1 VCQYGSV
8 PVFRASLFLL
18 CKVGIFVGDF
28 VSLLPPP
35 PSHARCPRSTHTLS
49 GGLQLLG
56 VQVSGP
62 RRALCYVELGRARGR
77 HCEPHSLHLFTL
89 PHNHLP
95 SCPAPLCARS
105 FLISGVFILILG
117 MVFTSNGF
125 QPDTFSYNAFT
136 TLAAMF
142 IVGSTVVFASLL
154 VFEVRAVLG
163 WSMHL
168 SNVHCICRHSV
179 YFPVLVDC
187 TRRIFVIWGCSV
199 PYHRWGASDPRVLWA
214 SSDAWGYFAGGCP

>member
-1 VCQYGSV
+1 VCESV
-8 PVFRASLFLL
+8 CVRVASESSTCGGL
-18 CKVGIFVGDF
+18 CANMATCLCSGLACSSCAKLTS
-28 VSLLPPP
+28 SLVLCVLAAAPP

-49 GGLQLLG
+49 GGLQLPG

-62 RRALCYVELGRARGR
+62 RRAWCYVELGRARGR
-77 HCEPHSLHLFTL
+77 DCALTPHLFTL
-89 PHNHLP
+89 PHNHPLP
-95 SCPAPLCARS
+95 CPAPLCARS

-125 QPDTFSYNAFT
+125 QPGTFSYNAFT

-154 VFEVRAVLG
+154 VFEVRAVLR

-168 SNVHCICRHSV
+168 SSLCRHSV

-187 TRRIFVIWGCSV
+187 TRRIFVIWGV
-199 PYHRWGASDPRVLWA
+199 
-214 SSDAWGYFAGGCP
+214 